1 MSSHGA
7 RVDWMRDAVMFA
19 AECLVRLPPDAPL
32 DPRIPCQ
39 SNSAAWAQR
48 AASAPEGDLSEW
60 LMAAMIAAERY
71 PDAAAAFSILA
82 EDERLTLPTPASFA
96 RIAAA
101 GLGQDYDTALA
112 TALGESRLHDN
123 DLINRVEPAGTARP
137 LAQQGLRL
145 RSDNAGLIFGA
156 TWPTHPIDIESRPE
170 VILSLHAARVAA
182 GLMHSHGAAWIRGTS
197 RRMARQF
204 ALDLAGVLSTDAA
217 FLPCRDQEAPALP
230 NHSALNII
238 DLFDV
243 HKPPLMPARGGQNF
257 AVIAPHRLD
266 HPGFAAVDAPALGA
280 DDLALLWTTVPID
293 ELDRANLAQRFH
305 LTLAE
310 LRAALRE
317 ADVIMSIRSPA
328 NGVPTP
334 PPSTATIA
342 QAILQDGARRMGPSV
357 TRIESNVT
365 FDDLVVSADTRS
377 QLEDAVS
384 WHRHGARVWRE
395 MGLNRDSAD
404 ARGLSMLFSGP
415 PGGGKTF
422 AARCLANELQLNLY
436 RIDLSQVV
444 SKYIGETEKALA
456 RVFEEAE
463 AGHGILFFDEADAIF
478 GKRSEVKDAHDRYAN
493 IEVGYLL
500 QRMESFD
507 GVIILATN
515 LRVNL
520 DPAFLRRIRFVLDF
534 PMPARVERR
543 LLWDRNLPAAN
554 WRHSELDLDDLAERF
569 RLSGGNIRNAA
580 VAAAHLAAADH
591 APVGH
596 RHMARAL
603 VRELEKSGLPRGRKD
618 LGPLAEHLAEPLG
631 DRL

>member
-1 MSSHGA
+1 MTPHDA
-7 RVDWMRDAVMFA
+7 RVDWMHDAVIFA

-32 DPRIPCQ
+32 DPRVPYQ
-39 SNSAAWAQR
+39 LDRDAWAKR
-48 AASAPEGDLSEW
+48 TASAPEGDVSDW
-60 LMAAMIAAERY
+60 LMAALMTAEQH

-101 GLGQDYDTALA
+101 GLGQDYGTALA
-112 TALGESRLHDN
+112 VALGDSPLHDAG
-123 DLINRVEPAGTARP
+123 LITRVEPAGTARP
-137 LAQQGLRL
+137 LSQQGLRY
-145 RSDNAGLIFGA
+145 RSSHTGLIFGA
-156 TWPTHPIDIESRPE
+156 DLPTHPIDIEPRPE
-170 VILSLHAARVAA
+170 MVLSPQAAHAAAR
-182 GLMHSHGAAWIRGTS
+182 LMQSSGAVWIRGAA

-204 ALDLAGVLSTDAA
+204 ALDLAGVLSSDAA
-217 FLPCRDQEAPALP
+217 FLHCRDQDMPELP
-230 NHSALNII
+230 NHNALNII
-238 DLFDV
+238 DLFDMQT
-243 HKPPLMPARGGQNF
+243 PPPMPARGGRGF

-280 DDLALLWTTVPID
+280 DDLAALWATIPVD
-293 ELDRANLAQRFH
+293 ERDRATLARRFH
-305 LTLAE
+305 LTLPE

-317 ADVIMSIRSPA
+317 ADVIMSIRSPG
-328 NGVPTP
+328 NGALTP
-334 PPSTATIA
+334 PPDGDVIA
-342 QAILQDGARRMGPSV
+342 EAILKDGARRMGPSV
-357 TRIESNVT
+357 TKVESNVT
-365 FDDLVVSADTRS
+365 FDDLVASADMRD
-377 QLEDAVS
+377 QLKDAVG
-384 WHRHGARVWRE
+384 WHRHGARVWRD
-395 MGLNRDSAD
+395 MGLQRDSAD

-515 LRVNL
+515 LRANL
-520 DPAFLRRIRFVLDF
+520 DPAFLRRIRFVVDF
-534 PMPARVERR
+534 PMPGRVERR
-543 LLWDRNLPAAN
+543 LLWDRNLPTSN
-554 WRHSELDLDDLAERF
+554 WRDAGLDLNDLAERF

-580 VAAAHLAAADH
+580 VAAAHLAAADQ
-591 APVGH
+591 APVDH
-596 RHMARAL
+596 SHMARAL
-603 VRELEKSGLPRGRKD
+603 VRELEKSGLPRGKKD
-618 LGPLAEHLAEPLG
+618 LGPFAEHLEG
-631 DRL
+631 GT